1 MKSILF
7 HPFEN
12 YSEKQLLSIGLLFAS
27 ISIYLA
33 SILGGHFDGAIDVHL
48 VSQQVPLLNVF
59 IESLISVL
67 SLVLLIYIFGKIYNS
82 KTRFIDI
89 VITVLIARIP
99 LYLILVFNINFFYSD
114 LALSLGVDP
123 AALQNLPKEVLI
135 NLLLVSLLIFGFV
148 IWFFVLLWNGF
159 KTATNAKGSKP
170 VILFIVAVILA
181 EVVSKFILNYTQYVV

>member
-12 YSEKQLLSIGLLFAS
+12 YSEKQLLNIGLLFAS

-33 SILGGHFDGAIDVHL
+33 SIIGGHFDGAMDVHL
-48 VSQQVPLLNVF
+48 VSQQVPVLNALV
-59 IESLISVL
+59 ESLISVS
-67 SLVLLIYIFGKIYNS
+67 SLVVLIYIFGKIYNP